1 MTHVPNGSDGYHHPL
16 CMLPITT
23 KEINLGWYSV
33 FSTIG
38 VASEWDKFK
47 PYKVKP
53 TGYYDES
60 VSVQGQ
66 WLKDNCDDRALNL
79 EKTQRTLGS
88 FTKKNLEDFLAI
100 IATNPE
106 WNMRDPEHVEQLFS
120 YFKGCQGIT
129 IEIPSVE
136 Q

>member
-1 MTHVPNGSDGYHHPL
+1 MIGGKYNIQFPGIYDLPFGAGYYIIDANAMVTHVPNGSDGYHHPL

-60 VSVQGQ
+60 VSV
-66 WLKDNCDDRALNL
+66 
-79 EKTQRTLGS
+79 
-88 FTKKNLEDFLAI
+88 
-100 IATNPE
+100 
-106 WNMRDPEHVEQLFS
+106 
-120 YFKGCQGIT
+120 
-129 IEIPSVE
+129 
-136 Q
+136 